1 MARRSFMRNSNE
13 SARNDKVE
21 LDLPDWSGME
31 DSGLK
36 VDRSLAVRLCEEYYA
51 RLPENARR
59 YLQEERNK
67 QSYVEFVL

>member
-1 MARRSFMRNSNE
+1 MKNSNE
-13 SARNDKVE
+13 LSKDDRVE

-51 RLPENARR
+51 RLPDNARR
-59 YLQEERNK
+59 YLQEARSK
-67 QSYVEFVL
+67 QTYVEFVL